1 MKVNRMNNA
10 NGTKQIPKVNKEELI
25 ALTQRLIR
33 AKSLSGEEQEAAL
46 IIKEKMAEVG
56 FDEVWIDPYGSVVG
70 KVKGTGGGPS
80 VLFDGHIDTVP
91 VNSPEKWTHDPF
103 GGEIVDGMMY
113 GRGTSDMKASVAAA
127 VLAVGE
133 IAREAKRTGVRPKG
147 DLYVSG
153 TVFEEVFEGV
163 ALGKVL
169 ETVKPDL
176 VVIMEATGL
185 KLNVG
190 QRGRAEVSIVAHGRS
205 AHSSNPG
212 IGINAVYAMTPVI
225 SALQTMQPTE
235 HPALGQGIS
244 VVTDIMSSPYPGAS
258 VVPDR
263 CEITIDRRLLV
274 GEDPSFVISQYER
287 LLPDRSNYE
296 VRIAKAD
303 LECYTGAL
311 LGGERFFPAWLAPQ
325 GDPWVERALEALRYI
340 GQNPELGVYSFC
352 TNGSYSA
359 GIAGIPTIGYGPSYE
374 HVAHIVDEYIE
385 LEQLEQAA
393 EGYYAIARHI
403 AG

>member
-1 MKVNRMNNA
+1 MNTQSEVNRQPKVNR
-10 NGTKQIPKVNKEELI
+10 EELI

-33 AKSLSGEEQEAAL
+33 AKSLSGEEQEAAC
-46 IIKEKMAEVG
+46 IIRETMLELG
-56 FDEVWIDPYGSVVG
+56 YDEVWIDAYGSVIG
-70 KVKGTGGGPS
+70 KVQGSGGGAS

-91 VNSPEKWTHDPF
+91 INSPEKWTHDPF
-103 GGEIVDGMMY
+103 GGEIVDGIMY

-133 IAREAKRTGVRPKG
+133 IAREARRTGNRPKG

-169 ETVKPDL
+169 ETIKPDL

-205 AHSSNPG
+205 AHSSNPDV
-212 IGINAVYAMTPVI
+212 GINAVYAMNPVI
-225 SALQTMQPTE
+225 DALTTMEPTE
-235 HPALGQGIS
+235 QAALGRGIS
-244 VVTDIMSSPYPGAS
+244 VVTDIISSPYPGAS

-274 GEDPSFVISQYER
+274 GEDSSFVKSQYES
-287 LLPDRSNYE
+287 LLPAEGTYE
-296 VRIAKAD
+296 VKIAKAE
-303 LECYTGAL
+303 LECYTGAV
-311 LGGERFFPAWLAPQ
+311 LGGERFFPAWLADE
-325 GDPWVERALEALRYI
+325 GDPWVEQTLQALRGI
-340 GQNPELGVYSFC
+340 GQDPSIGVYSFC
-352 TNGSYSA
+352 TNGSCSA
-359 GIAGIPTIGYGPSYE
+359 GTAGIPTIGYGPSYE

-385 LEQLEQAA
+385 LDQLEQAA
-393 EGYYAIARHI
+393 EGYYAIAAHI
-403 AG
+403 AGQ

>member
-1 MKVNRMNNA
+1 MTTYNETNDVAKVNR
-10 NGTKQIPKVNKEELI
+10 EELI
-25 ALTQRLIR
+25 ALTQRLIQ

-46 IIKEKMAEVG
+46 IIKQQMLELG
-56 FDEVWIDPYGSVVG
+56 YDDVWIDAYGSVIG
-70 KVKGTGGGPS
+70 KVQGSGGGAS

-103 GGEIVDGMMY
+103 GGEIVDGVMY

-133 IAREAKRTGVRPKG
+133 IAREARRTGVRPKG

-163 ALGKVL
+163 ALCKVL

-205 AHSSNPG
+205 AHSSNPDV
-212 IGINAVYAMTPVI
+212 GINAVYAMTPVI
-225 SALQTMQPTE
+225 TALTSMKPTE
-235 HPALGQGIS
+235 HAALGKGIS
-244 VVTDIMSSPYPGAS
+244 VVTDIISSPYPGAS

-274 GEDPSFVISQYER
+274 GENSAFVTDQYKR
-287 LLPDRSNYE
+287 LLPEEGSYE
-296 VRIAKAD
+296 VTIAKAE
-303 LECYTGAL
+303 LECYTGAV
-311 LGGERFFPAWLAPQ
+311 LGGERFFPAWLASE
-325 GDPWVERALEALRYI
+325 DDAWVDRALQALRGI
-340 GQNPELGVYSFC
+340 GQDPAIGVYSFC
-352 TNGSYSA
+352 TNGSFSA
-359 GIAGIPTIGYGPSYE
+359 GTAGIPTIGYGPSYE

-385 LEQLEQAA
+385 LEQLEKAA
-393 EGYYAIARHI
+393 EGYYAIASYI
-403 AG
+403 AGQ